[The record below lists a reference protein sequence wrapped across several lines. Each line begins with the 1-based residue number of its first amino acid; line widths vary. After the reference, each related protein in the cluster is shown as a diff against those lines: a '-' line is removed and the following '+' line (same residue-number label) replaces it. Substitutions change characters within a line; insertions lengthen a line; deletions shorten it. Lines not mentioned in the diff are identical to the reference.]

1 MFDTNPPVE
10 KAILV
15 GLQKPE
21 DPEWEVHYSLDELAS
36 LADTAGVTTLE
47 TCWQAREKA
56 HPGTFIG
63 KGKVEEVRILAEE
76 LEADVVIFD
85 TELTPAQLK
94 NLEKAL
100 ERQVMDRSDVIL
112 VIFSERAKTREAK
125 LQVELARM
133 KYFMPRMKR
142 LWTHLERQVGGVGVR
157 GGMGEK
163 QIEIDRRIVK
173 KRISKYEED
182 LREIEKQR
190 KMRNSWRRDMF
201 SIALIGYTNVGK
213 STLFNRLAEADVLV
227 ENRLFAT
234 LDSTVRQFHMRDH
247 KFLLTD
253 TVGFVRKLPH
263 HLVASFR
270 STLEEAREADVLLHV
285 VDITSPALG
294 DQIAAVNE
302 VLEQLDVTDKPTIFV
317 VNKVDQV
324 DDTAH
329 TWQHIPENVPYV
341 EISAKTGQNIAML
354 EDMILEI
361 FAEQFQE
368 TTIVLPLKEAR
379 FVSQAYDLGDIRSE
393 EYLEGNRIKLVC
405 YAPKKDI
412 ERFRKAWKDY
422 AQTRPEYAGHE
433 QK

>member
-1 MFDTNPPVE
+1 MFDTHPPVE

-47 TCWQAREKA
+47 TCWQAREKP

-63 KGKVEEVRILAEE
+63 KGKVEEVRMLAEE
-76 LEADVVIFD
+76 LEADVIIFD
-85 TELTPAQLK
+85 TELSPAQLK
-94 NLEKAL
+94 NLEKVL
-100 ERQVMDRSDVIL
+100 NRQVMDRSDVIL
-112 VIFSERAKTREAK
+112 IIFSERAKTREAK

-142 LWTHLERQVGGVGVR
+142 LWTHLERQAGGVGMR

-173 KRISKYEED
+173 KKISKYEAD
-182 LREIEKQR
+182 LKEIEQQR
-190 KMRNSWRRDMF
+190 KRRNSWRRDMF

-213 STLFNRLAEADVLV
+213 STLFNRLTQADVLV

-234 LDSTVRQFHMRDH
+234 LDSTVRQFHMGDH

-302 VLEQLDVTDKPTIFV
+302 VLQQLDVTDKPTIYV
-317 VNKVDQV
+317 VNKVDQLEE
-324 DDTAH
+324 TPSI
-329 TWQHIPENVPYV
+329 WQHIPEDVPYV
-341 EISAKTGQNIAML
+341 EISAKTGQNLEML
-354 EDMILEI
+354 EEMILEI
-361 FAEQFQE
+361 FAGQFQE

-379 FVSQAYDLGDIRSE
+379 FVSQAYDLGDVRSE

-412 ERFRKAWKDY
+412 ERFRKAWRDY
-422 AQTRPEYAGHE
+422 AQTKPEYAGH
-433 QK
+433 

>member
-1 MFDTNPPVE
+1 MFDTHPPAE

-21 DPEWEVHYSLDELAS
+21 DPDWEIHYSLDELAA
-36 LADTAGVTTLE
+36 LADTAGVTTLD
-47 TCWQAREKA
+47 TCWQAREKP

-63 KGKVEEVRILAEE
+63 KGKVEEVRLLVQE
-76 LEADVVIFD
+76 LGADVVIFD
-85 TELTPAQLK
+85 AELTPSQLR
-94 NLEKAL
+94 NLEKAI
-100 ERQVMDRSDVIL
+100 EIQVMDRSDVIL
-112 VIFSERAKTREAK
+112 VIFSERAQTREAK

-142 LWTHLERQVGGVGVR
+142 LWTHLERQAGGVGMR

-163 QIEIDRRIVK
+163 QIEVDRRIVK
-173 KRISKYEED
+173 KKISKYEED

-190 KMRNSWRRDMF
+190 TMRNSWRREMF

-213 STLFNRLAEADVLV
+213 STLFNRLTASDVLV
-227 ENRLFAT
+227 EDRLFAT

-270 STLEEAREADVLLHV
+270 STLSEAREADVLLHV

-294 DQIAAVNE
+294 DQISAVND
-302 VLEQLDVTDKPTIFV
+302 VLKQLDVTDKPTIYV
-317 VNKVDQV
+317 VNKADLLQE
-324 DDTAH
+324 ASNP
-329 TWQHIPENVPYV
+329 WQHIPEDMPYIEV
-341 EISAKTGQNIAML
+341 SAKTGQNIEML

-361 FAEQFQE
+361 FASQFQE
-368 TTIVLPLKEAR
+368 TTIVLPLKESR
-379 FVSQAYDLGDIRSE
+379 FVSMAYDLGDVRSE
-393 EYLEGNRIKLVC
+393 EYLEGNRVKLVC

-412 ERFRKAWKDY
+412 ERFRKAWKDH
-422 AQTRPEYAGHE
+422 AATRPEYAADSV
-433 QK
+433 

>member
-1 MFDTNPPVE
+1 MFDTHPPAE

-21 DPEWEVHYSLDELAS
+21 DPDWEIHYSLDELAA
-36 LADTAGVTTLE
+36 LADTAGVKTLD
-47 TCWQAREKA
+47 TCWQAREKPHA
-56 HPGTFIG
+56 GTFIG
-63 KGKVEEVRILAEE
+63 KGKVEEVRLLAEE
-76 LEADVVIFD
+76 LDADVVIFD

-94 NLEKAL
+94 NLEKAI

-142 LWTHLERQVGGVGVR
+142 LWTHLERQAGGVGMR

-173 KRISKYEED
+173 KKISKYEED

-190 KMRNSWRRDMF
+190 TMRNSWRREMF

-213 STLFNRLAEADVLV
+213 STLFNRLTASDVLV

-294 DQIAAVNE
+294 DQIAAVND
-302 VLEQLDVTDKPTIFV
+302 VLQQLDVTDKPTIYV
-317 VNKVDQV
+317 VNKVDQLE
-324 DDTAH
+324 ASANP
-329 TWQHIPENVPYV
+329 WQHIPEDVPYV
-341 EISAKTGQNIAML
+341 EISAKTGQNIEML
-354 EDMILEI
+354 EEMILEI
-361 FAEQFQE
+361 FASQFQE

-379 FVSQAYDLGDIRSE
+379 FVSQAYDLGDVRSE
-393 EYLEGNRIKLVC
+393 DYLEGNRIKLVC

-422 AQTRPEYAGHE
+422 ASTKPEYAEH
-433 QK
+433 

>member
-1 MFDTNPPVE
+1 MFDTHPPAE

-21 DPEWEVHYSLDELAS
+21 DPDWEIHYSLDELAA
-36 LADTAGVTTLE
+36 LADTAGVATLD
-47 TCWQAREKA
+47 TCWQAREKP

-63 KGKVEEVRILAEE
+63 KGKVEEVRLLAQE
-76 LEADVVIFD
+76 LEADVIIFD
-85 TELTPAQLK
+85 AELTPSQLR
-94 NLEKAL
+94 NLEKVI
-100 ERQVMDRSDVIL
+100 EIQIMDRSDVIL

-142 LWTHLERQVGGVGVR
+142 LWTHLERQAGGVGMR

-163 QIEIDRRIVK
+163 QIEVDRRIVK
-173 KRISKYEED
+173 KKISKYEED

-190 KMRNSWRRDMF
+190 TRRNSWRRDMF

-213 STLFNRLAEADVLV
+213 STLFNRLTSSDVLV
-227 ENRLFAT
+227 EDRLFAT

-294 DQIAAVNE
+294 DQISAVND
-302 VLEQLDVTDKPTIFV
+302 VLKQLDVTDKPTIYV
-317 VNKVDQV
+317 VNKVDLLEEG
-324 DDTAH
+324 TNP
-329 TWQHIPENVPYV
+329 WQHIPEDTPYV
-341 EISAKTGQNIAML
+341 EISAKTGQNIEML
-354 EDMILEI
+354 EEMILEI
-361 FAEQFQE
+361 FADQFQE
-368 TTIVLPLKEAR
+368 TTIVLPLKESR
-379 FVSQAYDLGDIRSE
+379 FVSMAYDLGDVRSE
-393 EYLEGNRIKLVC
+393 EYLEGNRVKLVC

-412 ERFRKAWKDY
+412 ERFRKAWKDHTS
-422 AQTRPEYAGHE
+422 TRPEYADA
-433 QK
+433 

>member
-47 TCWQAREKA
+47 TCWQAREKP

-63 KGKVEEVRILAEE
+63 KGKVQEVKMLAEE
-76 LEADVVIFD
+76 LAADVVIFD

-100 ERQVMDRSDVIL
+100 EIQVMDRSDVIL

-324 DDTAH
+324 EDTAH

-341 EISAKTGQNIAML
+341 EISAKTGQNIEML

-422 AQTRPEYAGHE
+422 AQTKPEYAGH
-433 QK
+433 

>member
-1 MFDTNPPVE
+1 LFDTHPPAE

-21 DPEWEVHYSLDELAS
+21 DPDWEIHYSLDELAA
-36 LADTAGVTTLE
+36 LADTAGVTTLD

-63 KGKVEEVRILAEE
+63 KGKVEEVRLLAQE
-76 LEADVVIFD
+76 LDADVVIFD

-100 ERQVMDRSDVIL
+100 EMQVMDRSDVIL

-142 LWTHLERQVGGVGVR
+142 LWTHLERQAGGVGMR

-163 QIEIDRRIVK
+163 QIEVDRRIVK
-173 KRISKYEED
+173 KKISKYEED

-190 KMRNSWRRDMF
+190 TMRNSWRRDMF

-213 STLFNRLAEADVLV
+213 STLFNRLTSSDVLV
-227 ENRLFAT
+227 EDRLFAT

-294 DQIAAVNE
+294 DQISAVND
-302 VLEQLDVTDKPTIFV
+302 VLQQLDVTDKPTIYV
-317 VNKVDQV
+317 VNKVDQL
-324 DDTAH
+324 DDAANPM
-329 TWQHIPENVPYV
+329 QHIPEDTPYV
-341 EISAKTGQNIAML
+341 EISAKTGQNIEML
-354 EDMILEI
+354 EEMILEI
-361 FAEQFQE
+361 FAGQFQE

-379 FVSQAYDLGDIRSE
+379 FVSQAYDLGDVRSE
-393 EYLEGNRIKLVC
+393 DYLEGNRIKLVC

-422 AQTRPEYAGHE
+422 ASTRPEYAEH
-433 QK
+433 

>member
-21 DPEWEVHYSLDELAS
+21 DPDWEVHYSLDELAS

-47 TCWQAREKA
+47 TCWQAREKP

-112 VIFSERAKTREAK
+112 IIFSERAKTREAK

-173 KRISKYEED
+173 KKISKYEED

-302 VLEQLDVTDKPTIFV
+302 VLQQLDVTDKPTIFV
-317 VNKVDQV
+317 VNKVDQLE
-324 DDTAH
+324 DTAN

-341 EISAKTGQNIAML
+341 EISAKTGQNIEML

-368 TTIVLPLKEAR
+368 ATLVLPLKEAR
-379 FVSQAYDLGDIRSE
+379 FVSQAYDLGDVRSE

-422 AQTRPEYAGHE
+422 AQTRPEYAGH
-433 QK
+433 

>member
-1 MFDTNPPVE
+1 MFDTKPPVE

-15 GLQKPE
+15 GIQLPD

-36 LADTAGVTTLE
+36 LADTAGVSTLE
-47 TCWQAREKA
+47 TCWQARDKP
-56 HPGTFIG
+56 HPGTFVG
-63 KGKVEEVRILAEE
+63 KGKVEEIKMLATE
-76 LEADVVIFD
+76 LEADVIIFD
-85 TELTPAQLK
+85 TELTPAQLR

-100 ERQVMDRSDVIL
+100 EIQVMDRSDVIL

-125 LQVELARM
+125 LQVDLARM

-142 LWTHLERQVGGVGVR
+142 LWTHLERQKGGAGMR

-163 QIEIDRRIVK
+163 QIEIDRRIVRK
-173 KRISKYEED
+173 KISKYEAD
-182 LREIEKQR
+182 LKDIEQQR
-190 KMRNSWRRDMF
+190 QRRNSWRREMF

-213 STLFNRLAEADVLV
+213 STLFNRLTEADVLV

-234 LDSTVRQFHMRDH
+234 LDSTVRQFHMRDQ
-247 KFLLTD
+247 KFLMTD

-285 VDITSPALG
+285 VDISSPALG
-294 DQIAAVNE
+294 DQIEAVND

-317 VNKVDQV
+317 VNKVDQLEP
-324 DDTAH
+324 DQDNSSI
-329 TWQHIPENVPYV
+329 WQHIPEDVPYV
-341 EISAKTGQNIAML
+341 EISAKTGQNIEML

-361 FAEQFQE
+361 FASQFVE
-368 TTIVLPLKEAR
+368 TTIVLPLKESK
-379 FVSQAYDLGDIRSE
+379 FVSQAYDLGDVRSE

-405 YAPKKDI
+405 YAPKKDV
-412 ERFRKAWKDY
+412 ERFRKNWKDY
-422 AQTRPEYAGHE
+422 ADKRPEYASI
-433 QK
+433 